1 MGTAINLPSVTATTR
16 EIDSLGKWDGAKNS
30 FTTSSLSNS
39 NSELSLTSW
48 RQLLDLGSLQ
58 EGEANLAGTARKA
71 VAHISVG
78 RAAQLGVGNAD
89 HVKISSELGS
99 ITLPVEITEM
109 ADNKVWVPRNSVGSQ
124 VIPNLGFVRGEVKV
138 VKA

>member
-1 MGTAINLPSVTATTR
+1 M
-16 EIDSLGKWDGAKNS
+16 
-30 FTTSSLSNS
+30 
-39 NSELSLTSW
+39 
-48 RQLLDLGSLQ
+48 
-58 EGEANLAGTARKA
+58 AGTARKA
-71 VAHISVG
+71 VAHISAG
-78 RAAQLGVGNAD
+78 RAAQLGVSNAD
-89 HVKISSELGS
+89 QVKISSELGS